1 MEYSTNS
8 YNLANIKLPLTSET
22 EVSRRG
28 FQDIVILDV
37 KYDLFGCEIDY
48 IIYSKKY
55 LAELMNKPK
64 TLFYRWGILDTSTR
78 QQIDSLDLD
87 KCNLMTRSDPQS
99 SAERL
104 AKVAPM
110 IYNLI
115 LQSFAAPVAFSG
127 KLTFDLNSRRVADL
141 IQAVDSHPNYQVP
154 REILNSFF
162 KVANIERNNMRY
174 AMGATSQGYFE
185 PLQNVQSGLSGLIGD
200 FNAEY
205 QLDWRIEDVYD
216 ASNLPEGLLLDEL
229 SGVLTRDSEVAVN
242 CSFGKESLFT
252 YEFMSRFSREGK
264 LPHISIFQHVVDN
277 KAAGQYQ
284 STYLKKAFTDLYYN
298 KLPGQTEYRHI
309 FICQSNFL
317 PALLEPIC
325 DVRLGAPICMLTHVF
340 SQAQLLNIALNQT
353 KFNNIEML
361 LSGDEYERSIS
372 KEVQMTST
380 SKSLIHTYD
389 YEQSPDIANTISNL
403 SVKFGLPK
411 FGSIMYP
418 ITGYQAQMVLDKVF
432 SYSGLQTSCHASHV
446 HNGGNCGKCQKCLR
460 IGTVKA
466 LVGNPN
472 NLDYALELEE
482 IQKTLSWTSSDFF
495 VTSMPADQD
504 AYLSAVHEA
513 FKELHL
519 CKLNDDFD
527 NCLVEGIAN
536 NLNLLAET
544 STHPHVLNVDGVEVM
559 KVYLDQAVGKVLS
572 NLNIQ

>member
-1 MEYSTNS
+1 MEYHVNFH
-8 YNLANIKLPLTSET
+8 NLANIKLPLTSET
-22 EVSRRG
+22 EVGRRG

-37 KYDLFGCEIDY
+37 KYNLLGCEIDY
-48 IIYSKKY
+48 IIHSKKY
-55 LAELMNKPK
+55 LAEMMNKRK
-64 TLFYRWGILDTSTR
+64 TLFYRWGILDTSTLVK
-78 QQIDSLDLD
+78 IDNLDLD
-87 KCNLMTRSDPQS
+87 SCSLITRNTDSYEDITG
-99 SAERL
+99 RL
-104 AKVAPM
+104 AELAPM

-127 KLTFDLNSRRVADL
+127 KLTFDTNSRRVNDML
-141 IQAVDSHPNYQVP
+141 EAVHANTPLA
-154 REILNSFF
+154 REIMNSFF

-205 QLDWRIEDVYD
+205 ELDWRIEDIYNAD
-216 ASNLPEGLLLDEL
+216 ELPQGLLKDEL
-229 SGVLTRDSEVAVN
+229 SGQLSQDSTVAVN

-252 YEFMSRFSREGK
+252 YEFMSRFNEK
-264 LPHISIFQHVVDN
+264 FPHISIFQHVVDQ

-284 STYLKKAFTDLYYN
+284 STYLKKVFTDLYYN
-298 KLPGQTEYRHI
+298 HLPGQEEYRQI

-317 PALLEPIC
+317 PSLLEPIC

-340 SQAQLLNIALNQT
+340 SQAQLLNIDLNQPAGT
-353 KFNNIEML
+353 NIQML

-380 SKSLIHTYD
+380 STSTIHTYD

-403 SVKFGLPK
+403 STHFGLPK

-418 ITGYQAQMVLDKVF
+418 ITGYQAQMVLDNVF

-472 NLDYALELEE
+472 NLDYKLTGEQ
-482 IQKTLSWTSSDFF
+482 IDSTVSWTSSDFF

-504 AYLSAVHEA
+504 KYLSTVHEA
-513 FKELHL
+513 FKQISIG
-519 CKLNDDFD
+519 KDYTISDTVAPADFVSD
-527 NCLVEGIAN
+527 S
-536 NLNLLAET
+536 LNLLAET
-544 STHPHVLNVDGVEVM
+544 PTHPHVLDVAGVEVL
-559 KVYLDQAVGKVLS
+559 KVYLDQAVAKVLKMD
-572 NLNIQ
+572 

>member
-1 MEYSTNS
+1 MEYPVNFH
-8 YNLANIKLPLTSET
+8 NLANIKLPLTSET
-22 EVSRRG
+22 EVGRRG
-28 FQDIVILDV
+28 FQDIVILDIR
-37 KYDLFGCEIDY
+37 YDLLGCEIDY
-48 IIYSKKY
+48 IIHSKKY
-55 LAELMNKPK
+55 LAEMMNTRK
-64 TLFYRWGILDTSTR
+64 TLFYRWGILNVPST
-78 QQIDSLDLD
+78 QKGDSLDLD
-87 KCNLMTRSDPQS
+87 SFSLVSLASPETSQ
-99 SAERL
+99 ARL
-104 AKVAPM
+104 IEIAPM
-110 IYNLI
+110 IYNLV

-127 KLTFDLNSRRVADL
+127 KLTFDLNSRRVYD
-141 IQAVDSHPNYQVP
+141 IIKAVDDHTSIA

-174 AMGATSQGYFE
+174 AMGATSKGYFE
-185 PLQNVQSGLSGLIGD
+185 PLQNVQSGLAGLIGD

-205 QLDWRIEDVYD
+205 QLDYRIEDPFNADQY
-216 ASNLPEGLLLDEL
+216 PQGLLKDEL
-229 SGVLTRDSEVAVN
+229 TSAVTRDTEVAVN

-252 YEFMSRFSREGK
+252 YEFMSRFNRDGN

-277 KAAGQYQ
+277 KASGQYQ
-284 STYLKKAFTDLYYN
+284 STYLKKVFTDLHYN
-298 KLPGQTEYRHI
+298 QLPEKEYRHI

-340 SQAQLLNIALNQT
+340 SQAQLLNIGLNQH
-353 KFNNIEML
+353 KFQNIEML

-403 SVKFGLPK
+403 STHYGLPK

-418 ITGYQAQMVLDKVF
+418 ITGYQAQMILDKVF

-466 LVGNPN
+466 LVGNPD
-472 NLDYALELEE
+472 NLDYKLELDQ
-482 IQKTLSWTSSDFF
+482 IRTTVHWTSSDFF

-504 AYLSAVHEA
+504 TYLAAVHEA
-513 FKELHL
+513 FQELYL
-519 CKLNDDFD
+519 CYSNQDFD
-527 NCLVEGIAN
+527 NCLLEGIAN

-544 STHPHVLNVDGVEVM
+544 PTHPHVLDVDGQEVL
-559 KVYLDQAVGKVLS
+559 KVYLDQAVSKVLKMD
-572 NLNIQ
+572 